1 MLTIVRAVP
10 SASIAP
16 FTVIFILPALL
27 AASAASARLIAADCV
42 SPVLK
47 GVAIA
52 APAAAAATPPP
63 LADDPVPP
71 VTVGKVTVGM
81 LLVAETVGTL
91 AVGMFIVGADICE
104 TFGKNGTEL

>member
-1 MLTIVRAVP
+1 MPLL
-10 SASIAP
+10 
-16 FTVIFILPALL
+16 LPPL
-27 AASAASARLIAADCV
+27 AASARLIAADCV

-63 LADDPVPP
+63 LADDPVPL
-71 VTVGKVTVGM
+71 VTVGTLIVGTDVVELTLGTLTVGM
-81 LLVAETVGTL
+81 L
-91 AVGMFIVGADICE
+91 IVGADICE